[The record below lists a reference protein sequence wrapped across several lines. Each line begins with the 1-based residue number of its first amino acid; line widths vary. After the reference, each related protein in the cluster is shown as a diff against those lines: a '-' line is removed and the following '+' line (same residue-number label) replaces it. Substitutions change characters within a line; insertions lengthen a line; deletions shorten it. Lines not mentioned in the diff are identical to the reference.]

1 VLRAVSII
9 VAPALHT
16 IFVTARSR
24 LSTKPPATARS
35 RCSIFPPWLPA
46 RRPILFFFLFFFACL
61 PASPPPPSPSPSPP
75 TLPPRRAP
83 IFFRPFAR
91 AAKRRKNAIP
101 FCRARISGR
110 SLRRFGSRSHPPPLH
125 PRLSRSRA
133 FVLSTSVATTAA
145 AAAAA
150 RRERALLSAPP
161 PRPFQSFALEMSG
174 ANFSG
179 AIARES
185 PLDGRCRRSCLFN
198 RRTEGRRQRWPA
210 DSANAGYGATKN
222 FYVPKKRYA

>member
-61 PASPPPPSPSPSPP
+61 PAPPPPPSPSPSPP

-110 SLRRFGSRSHPPPLH
+110 SLRRFGSRSHPPPPPPALA
-125 PRLSRSRA
+125 LSRFRSVDERRHHRRRRRRRRRRCPARA
-133 FVLSTSVATTAA
+133 SAA
-145 AAAAA
+145 F
-150 RRERALLSAPP
+150 RTPPPGPFNPLLS
-161 PRPFQSFALEMSG
+161 R
-174 ANFSG
+174 
-179 AIARES
+179 
-185 PLDGRCRRSCLFN
+185 
-198 RRTEGRRQRWPA
+198 
-210 DSANAGYGATKN
+210 
-222 FYVPKKRYA
+222 